1 MNWRWIQFQIAKKV
15 RFQPD
20 DSSFS
25 NLSNVYTLVRYLE
38 LENANLS
45 WKISLLWYQSKKK
58 IRNPSVEHRFC
69 ADGDFCGPKISQIPS
84 YFQSIHKE
92 STFEMARFWIF
103 RNEISNKKYRIMIT
117 WQSISWIC
125 SNGISNE
132 NDSLKYG
139 LRVFFLTVVF
149 FFFNRFLS
157 NITVILT
164 YGSDRPPTSIFLR
177 FLTLGFHPIF
187 SEDYS

>member
-15 RFQPD
+15 RLQPD

-103 RNEISNKKYRIMIT
+103 RNEISNKKIQNDDHVAIDFLNLFE
-117 WQSISWIC
+117 WNFKWKWFVKIWIK
-125 SNGISNE
+125 GILL
-132 NDSLKYG
+132 DCC
-139 LRVFFLTVVF
+139 FL
-149 FFFNRFLS
+149 FL
-157 NITVILT
+157 
-164 YGSDRPPTSIFLR
+164 
-177 FLTLGFHPIF
+177 
-187 SEDYS
+187 